1 VLHFRNGEAIKKI
14 GKQTDKNISA
24 QSHGGHGGRS
34 SLCDAGI
41 FNPEIKGTCFHGLE
55 SPPPFL
61 ASQWKFPHRGRSASG
76 EFSGRVIGLDVL
88 NAAMRF
94 LHVIKPTEK
103 RIEAA

>member
-61 ASQWKFPHRGRSASG
+61 ASQWKFPHRGRSASA
-76 EFSGRVIGLDVL
+76 EFAGQVRQDLPRL
-88 NAAMRF
+88 NRSINNSTGQAR
-94 LHVIKPTEK
+94 
-103 RIEAA
+103 